1 MAGPRVVRPLRGA
14 NPMKGYSPGIK
25 SPRRLQVAITAIL
38 LTFLM
43 TSACTPT
50 VQMAAPKEP
59 ITVNL
64 NVKIQHEIYVKVDKD
79 VDELFSEKGLF

>member
-1 MAGPRVVRPLRGA
+1 MTYVGLNFFRPLTALFAGLLLA
-14 NPMKGYSPGIK
+14 TV
-25 SPRRLQVAITAIL
+25 VAG
-38 LTFLM
+38 
-43 TSACTPT
+43 CTPT
-50 VQMAAPKEP
+50 VRVQAPQEP

>member
-1 MAGPRVVRPLRGA
+1 MTQFGSRFPQHAFALVAGLVMG
-14 NPMKGYSPGIK
+14 S
-25 SPRRLQVAITAIL
+25 L
-38 LTFLM
+38 LLG
-43 TSACTPT
+43 CTPT
-50 VQMAAPKEP
+50 VQVAAPKEP

>member
-1 MAGPRVVRPLRGA
+1 MTQFGSRLPRHLTALMASLMMGG
-14 NPMKGYSPGIK
+14 
-25 SPRRLQVAITAIL
+25 L
-38 LTFLM
+38 LLG
-43 TSACTPT
+43 CTPT
-50 VQMAAPKEP
+50 VQVAAPKEP

>member
-1 MAGPRVVRPLRGA
+1 
-14 NPMKGYSPGIK
+14 MKGYSPGTK
-25 SPRRLQVAITAIL
+25 SPRRLLVLIASIMLTA
-38 LTFLM
+38 LM
-43 TSACTPT
+43 ASACTPT

>member
-1 MAGPRVVRPLRGA
+1 MTQSGSGFTRRMSALFAG
-14 NPMKGYSPGIK
+14 
-25 SPRRLQVAITAIL
+25 ITMGGL
-38 LTFLM
+38 LM
-43 TSACTPT
+43 ACTPT

-79 VDELFSEKGLF
+79 VDELFSDKGLF

>member
-1 MAGPRVVRPLRGA
+1 
-14 NPMKGYSPGIK
+14 MKGYSPEIK
-25 SPRRLQVAITAIL
+25 SPSRLQVSAGTVL
-38 LTFLM
+38 LTLLM

>member
-1 MAGPRVVRPLRGA
+1 MTQSGSGFTRRMSALFAG
-14 NPMKGYSPGIK
+14 
-25 SPRRLQVAITAIL
+25 ITMGGL
-38 LTFLM
+38 LM
-43 TSACTPT
+43 ACTPT

>member
-1 MAGPRVVRPLRGA
+1 MTQFGSRFSRRVSALVAGLMMG
-14 NPMKGYSPGIK
+14 G
-25 SPRRLQVAITAIL
+25 L
-38 LTFLM
+38 LV
-43 TSACTPT
+43 ACTPT
-50 VQMAAPKEP
+50 VQVAAPKEP

>member
-1 MAGPRVVRPLRGA
+1 MARFRWGQPSLGQLRRVLAG
-14 NPMKGYSPGIK
+14 
-25 SPRRLQVAITAIL
+25 IL
-38 LTFLM
+38 LGLLAA
-43 TSACTPT
+43 ACTPT

-79 VDELFSEKGLF
+79 VDELFSERGLF